1 MVRTLL
7 TATAIFVLST
17 SVPAQITQLCFPG
30 TGGVI
35 NCPCPSQALANPAG
49 GCANHGAG
57 ATSGAVLNA
66 SGTPSVSADMATPA
80 LFLTTSNH
88 RIPPTAGILNVFYS
102 YKPGLAPTLGSVS
115 GAGVRC
121 VIANGGD
128 LRRLY
133 VTQVIGGTKTKPEGA
148 DLSVSNRSATWAPHL
163 LAPPETR
170 YYFNVYRDP
179 QAAGPLAC
187 NNVSATIN
195 LSNMVEVVWSP

>member
-7 TATAIFVLST
+7 TATALVLLST

-35 NCPCPSQALANPAG
+35 DCPCTSQAPANPAG

-66 SGTPSVSADMATPA
+66 SGNPSVSADMAIPA

-88 RIPPTAGILNVFYS
+88 RIPPPVGILNVFYS
-102 YKPGLAPTLGSVS
+102 YKPGIAPTLGSVS

-121 VIANGGD
+121 IGNGGD

-133 VTQVIGGTKTKPEGA
+133 VTQVMLGTKTKPEGT
-148 DLSVSNRSATWAPHL
+148 DPSVSARSANWSLHMI
-163 LAPPETR
+163 APPETR

-179 QAAGPLAC
+179 QAAGPSAC
-187 NNVSATIN
+187 NNVAAVVN
-195 LSNMVEVVWSP
+195 LTNMVSVAWGP

>member
-102 YKPGLAPTLGSVS
+102 YAIADRIVLSVGPSLHAMVTDWRDEESEVFLSEAAPRVAWEDLQDDVLVRGWLGFR
-115 GAGVRC
+115 AGVGVR
-121 VIANGGD
+121 
-128 LRRLY
+128 
-133 VTQVIGGTKTKPEGA
+133 
-148 DLSVSNRSATWAPHL
+148 
-163 LAPPETR
+163 
-170 YYFNVYRDP
+170 F
-179 QAAGPLAC
+179 
-187 NNVSATIN
+187 
-195 LSNMVEVVWSP
+195 